1 MKLSRL
7 LILSITVLISACGGG
22 GSSTSAPVS
31 TTPLPAPTPTPTPAP
46 TPTPTPTP
54 PTPPTL
60 QQKPGVLAANL
71 GMSKRLLLGL
81 GTTDVSAIQAQNI
94 HVDIYD
100 QYLTGVGSGAWP
112 TWNSP
117 SGAYIQVVGQN
128 AASLGAVPMFTLY
141 QMAANGDGNLTGL
154 TNPTFMN
161 AYWSNVRLLFQQIK
175 IFGKPVLVNFE
186 PDFWEY
192 AQRASTNSDPTTV
205 TALVSSNTDCA
216 SLPNNVAGVAQCLI
230 LTART
235 YASNAYVGF
244 PPSLASDLYPAS
256 VGFMQK
262 LGAANADFVVM
273 QTLDRDAGC
282 FEAIPQPSYCS
293 RSGTTWYWDE
303 TNTTTPNFAQNI
315 AQGSNFNTSLQLP
328 LLWWQTPLGVPSTTP
343 GGSSG
348 QWRDNRVHYF
358 LNHPADL
365 VAVGA
370 VGVVFSAG
378 EVHQTTINTDGGQFK
393 KLSSSYYTSP
403 VTLP

>member
-7 LILSITVLISACGGG
+7 LIFGISVLISACGGG
-22 GSSTSAPVS
+22 TTTPVS
-31 TTPLPAPTPTPTPAP
+31 DTTTSTTI
-46 TPTPTPTP
+46 PTP
-54 PTPPTL
+54 PSTPPTPPPTTPPTL
-60 QQKPGVLAANL
+60 QQKPGVLATNL
-71 GMSKRLLLGL
+71 GLSKRLLLGL
-81 GTTDVSAIQAQNI
+81 GTTNVSDIQTQNI

-100 QYLTGVGSGAWP
+100 QYLTGVGNGAWP
-112 TWNSP
+112 TWNNP
-117 SGAYIQVVGQN
+117 SGAYVQVVAKN
-128 AASLGAVPMFTLY
+128 ATSLGAVPMFTLY
-141 QMAANGDGNLTGL
+141 QMAANGDGNLSGL
-154 TNPTFMN
+154 TNPTFMS

-192 AQRASTNSDPTTV
+192 AQRASTNADPTSV
-205 TALVSSNTDCA
+205 TALVNSNTDCA
-216 SLPNNVAGVAQCLI
+216 NLPNNVAGVAQCLL

-235 YASNAYVGF
+235 YAPNAYVGF

-262 LGAANADFVVM
+262 LGTAKADFVVM

-293 RSGTTWYWDE
+293 RPGTAWYWDE
-303 TNTTTPNFAQNI
+303 TNTNTPNFAQNI

-328 LLWWQTPLGVPSTTP
+328 LLWWQTPLGAPSTTP

-358 LNHPADL
+358 LNHAADL
-365 VAVGA
+365 VAAGA
-370 VGVVFSAG
+370 IGVVFSAG

-393 KLSSSYYTSP
+393 KLSGIYYTSP
-403 VTLP
+403 AALP